1 MQDIKVNNASIF
13 FFGREREGGRRTHQR
28 AQRCSDSS
36 AACYCLTT
44 PVCFF
49 KTVTMDQSQLAN
61 LSPQQREEIMQTVQ
75 AQVALANMQ
84 VQHTGG
90 PGQHA
95 GTAHRWPWP
104 TCRYSTCGMGQQH
117 VGTVRCSWPTCRYST
132 QGAWPIR
139 RYSTGGIGQQHV
151 GTVQVFMANMYSR
164 CSAGGRRQQT
174 GSILVALTNM
184 LVI

>member
-13 FFGREREGGRRTHQR
+13 FFWRGREGGRRTHQR

-117 VGTVRCSWPTCRYST
+117 VGTV
-132 QGAWPIR
+132 
-139 RYSTGGIGQQHV
+139 
-151 GTVQVFMANMYSR
+151 QVFMANMYSR

-174 GSILVALTNM
+174 GSILVALANM